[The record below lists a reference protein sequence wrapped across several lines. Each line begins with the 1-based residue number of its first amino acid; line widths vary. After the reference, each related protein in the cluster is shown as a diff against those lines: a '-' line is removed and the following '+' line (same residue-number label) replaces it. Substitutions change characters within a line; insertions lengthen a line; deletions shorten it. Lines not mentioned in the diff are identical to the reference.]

1 MTATARYGRDMA
13 LEVRSS
19 TARLAAVQALYEI
32 DLSGA
37 SADPILREFMETRW
51 SKVSTL
57 TAERGKNAGKLADPD
72 TPLLYKI
79 VRGVA
84 EREREL
90 DQVIALHLDKN
101 WQVNRLEALL
111 RAVLRAAT
119 FELLARSEAPARV
132 IINEYVNV
140 ARAFFGGTEPAL
152 VNATLDALSREMRP
166 QELSD

>member
-1 MTATARYGRDMA
+1 MTATARYGLDKIEA
-13 LEVRSS
+13 RSS
-19 TARLAAVQALYEI
+19 TARLAAVQALYEM

-37 SADPILREFMETRW
+37 SADPILRDFMDTRLI
-51 SKVSTL
+51 KVSVL
-57 TAERGKNAGKLADPD
+57 TAERGNDAGKLADPD

-84 EREREL
+84 EREGEL
-90 DQVIALHLDKN
+90 DQVIAAHLDKN
-101 WQVNRLEALL
+101 YQVNRLEALL

-119 FELLARSEAPARV
+119 FELLARSETPARV

-140 ARAFFGGTEPAL
+140 ARAFFGGAEPAL